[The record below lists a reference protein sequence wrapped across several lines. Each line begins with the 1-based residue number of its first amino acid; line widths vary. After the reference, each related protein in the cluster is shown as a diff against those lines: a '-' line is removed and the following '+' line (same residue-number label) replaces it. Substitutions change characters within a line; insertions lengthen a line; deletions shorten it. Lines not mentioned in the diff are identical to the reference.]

1 MAKMDTLKLPKTIAG
16 VKVPKFLRH
25 PGTILEILNSPAGRL
40 VIAEVL
46 IAAAAALKNYK
57 PAAEPVDPT
66 GDATGRARSE
76 AGSAA
81 KDPGQSTAT
90 GSANRGVARR
100 IVPASA
106 GDDAGRGPLPA
117 RRGRPRKDKSTGGP
131 STH

>member
-1 MAKMDTLKLPKTIAG
+1 MVKTNTLKLPKAIAG

-66 GDATGRARSE
+66 AESTGRARSE
-76 AGSAA
+76 PASAA
-81 KDPGQSTAT
+81 KDPGQGTAA
-90 GSANRGVARR
+90 GSADRGVARR

-106 GDDAGRGPLPA
+106 GDDAERGPPPA